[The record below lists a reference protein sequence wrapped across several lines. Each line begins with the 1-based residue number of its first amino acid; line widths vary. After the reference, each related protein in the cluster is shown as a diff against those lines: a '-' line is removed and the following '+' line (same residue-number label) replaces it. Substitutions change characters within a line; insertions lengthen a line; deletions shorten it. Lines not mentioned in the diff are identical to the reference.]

1 MLQAHKPIQDPL
13 IVETL
18 FKTLKEIT
26 AHDVDIDTWDAKI
39 HCNEFYNWIQNQ
51 DTVSI
56 LGLDEFSNRA
66 LCAGTSAAIE
76 NFISRNHQRRL
87 RFSQTEFVLS
97 KIVCRNLDIPFE
109 YLEDSEL
116 QSGDALVL
124 SLPFSGNG
132 STYPNTDQ
140 ILTKCTEL
148 GIPVLIDAAYIGIA
162 NFITID
168 LRHKCITD
176 FTTSLSK
183 PFHTM
188 LRHGIRF
195 TRNYY
200 DDNIQSSSDMG
211 IVPRINVVLANRL
224 MKIFDKDY
232 IIKMYANKNSQVC
245 RELGLAPTNT
255 ITLALGN
262 YEQHAK
268 FIRGNYVR
276 VCITDELMS

>member
-1 MLQAHKPIQDPL
+1 MLQAHKPIQDPV

-18 FKTLKEIT
+18 FRTLKEIT
-26 AHDVDIDTWDAKI
+26 AHDVDIETWDAKI

-76 NFISRNHQRRL
+76 NFIARNHQRRL

-97 KIVCRNLDIPFE
+97 KIVCRNLNIPFE
-109 YLEDSEL
+109 YIEDSEL

-132 STYPNTDQ
+132 STYPDTDK
-140 ILTKCTEL
+140 ILQTCTEL
-148 GIPVLIDAAYIGIA
+148 DIPVLIDAAYIGIA

-195 TRNYY
+195 TRSYY

-211 IVPRINVVLANRL
+211 IVSRINVAIANRL
-224 MKIFDKDY
+224 MQTFDKDY
-232 IIKMYANKNSQVC
+232 IINMYTNKNRQVC
-245 RELGLAPTNT
+245 RELGLVPTNT
-255 ITLALGN
+255 ITLALGDR
-262 YEQHAK
+262 EKHAQ
-268 FIRGNYVR
+268 FIRGKYVR